1 MNTYH
6 SRFERAL
13 QAAFNLAGVVIAV
26 LLVLKFMQPAQ
37 AASRAV
43 TPVVDSVWTG
53 LVSQSLPLHGDSA
66 YPVKLI
72 KITDLQC
79 PACRG
84 YHEVLRQ
91 VEARYPGVLY
101 IGYTAYPVDY
111 HLEAPA
117 AARIAECAYSAG
129 QLRPFVDLMYR
140 IQDSLPAHRWPEWLG
155 QAGVELSGDS
165 VAHCLSD
172 SSAAA
177 RRVETGRALV
187 SRLGISG
194 TPTIVLNGYKYSEP
208 PPADRLIED
217 IARTL
222 DGKSPRTDRW

>member
-1 MNTYH
+1 
-6 SRFERAL
+6 
-13 QAAFNLAGVVIAV
+13 VVAI
-26 LLVLKFMQPAQ
+26 LLVLKYMQPAP
-37 AASRAV
+37 ATSRAV
-43 TPVVDSVWTG
+43 APVVGSVWTE
-53 LVSQSLPLHGDSA
+53 LVSRSMPLHGDSA

-91 VEARYPGVLY
+91 VEQRYPNELY
-101 IGYTAYPVDY
+101 IGYAPYPVEY

-140 IQDSLPAHRWPEWLG
+140 IQDSLPAHRWSQWLG
-155 QAGVELSGDS
+155 QVGVGLSADS
-165 VAHCLSD
+165 VARCLSD

-177 RRVETGRALV
+177 QQVEAGRALV
-187 SRLGISG
+187 SQLGISG

-217 IARTL
+217 IARAL
-222 DGKSPRTDRW
+222 DGQSPRTDRW